1 MRPFYT
7 PSSRYPGVSKHPVSC
22 AAGGFIFTAP
32 QSGTPGW
39 ENMMSEKTEN
49 NSGCCGPGKTPSENE
64 GFTEMLPIYRPAPE
78 DEACCGPPP
87 GPAASPFERPG
98 YQLCPFVE
106 GFKETPKGA
115 VPRIKTR
122 LDKSDLYGTINVRL
136 GINRSQYK
144 VAPGLYCIGDVTS
157 TSPVLVTANYKLT
170 FDKLRKDLVGVDA
183 WILVLDTRGI
193 NVWCAAGKKTFST
206 GEVIQRV
213 KQTHLYEIVSHRRL
227 ILPQLSATG
236 VSGKQV
242 KKGCGFK
249 VTWGPVRT
257 RDIKPFLMADLKA
270 DKAMRRVTFSFV
282 ERLILVP
289 VELSFLRK
297 YLIWILLAGFFLSG
311 IGPGLFSFP
320 LAWRR
325 GLIMITACVAGI
337 FTGAVAAPV
346 LLPWIP
352 GKAFAIK
359 GLVTGL
365 LMGAGMVL
373 ALGEAVNF
381 MAAAGLILLIT
392 AISSYL
398 AMNFTGSTPYTS
410 PTGVEKEMRV
420 AIPLQS
426 VAIILSVGAWIGSV
440 FI

>member
-1 MRPFYT
+1 ML
-7 PSSRYPGVSKHPVSC
+7 
-22 AAGGFIFTAP
+22 
-32 QSGTPGW
+32 
-39 ENMMSEKTEN
+39 EKTQN
-49 NSGCCGPGKTPSENE
+49 NSVCCGPTQTPSGNE
-64 GFTEMLPIYRPAPE
+64 GLTEMLPIYQEAPD

-87 GPAASPFERPG
+87 GPASSPFERPG
-98 YQLCPFVE
+98 YDLCPFVE
-106 GFKETPKGA
+106 GFRETPLGS

-122 LDKSDLYGTINVRL
+122 LEKSDLYGSIKVRL

-144 VAPGLYCIGDVTS
+144 VTPGLYSIGDVTS
-157 TSPVLVTANYKLT
+157 TAPVLVTANYKLT
-170 FDKLRKDLVGVDA
+170 FDILRKDLEGVDA
-183 WILVLDTRGI
+183 WVLVLDTRGI

-206 GEVIQRV
+206 AEVIQRV
-213 KQTHLYEIVSHRRL
+213 KQTRLHEIVSHRRL

-257 RDIKPFLMADLKA
+257 RDIKPFLTAGLKA
-270 DKAMRRVTFSFV
+270 DKAMRRVTFSFQ

-297 YLIWILLAGFFLSG
+297 YLIWIFMAGFFLSG
-311 IGPGLFSFP
+311 IGPDLFSIP
-320 LAWRR
+320 LAWSR

-352 GKAFAIK
+352 GKAFAVK
-359 GLVTGL
+359 GLITGL

-373 ALGEAVNF
+373 VLGDAINF
-381 MAAAGLILLIT
+381 MAAAALVLLIT

-410 PTGVEKEMRV
+410 PTGVEKEMRI
-420 AIPLQS
+420 AIPFQS
-426 VAIILSVGAWIGSV
+426 AAVLLSVTAWIGSM
-440 FI
+440 FIL

>member
-1 MRPFYT
+1 
-7 PSSRYPGVSKHPVSC
+7 
-22 AAGGFIFTAP
+22 
-32 QSGTPGW
+32 
-39 ENMMSEKTEN
+39 MSEKTQN
-49 NSGCCGPGKTPSENE
+49 NNGCCGPAKTPRVNE
-64 GFTEMLPIYRPAPE
+64 GLTDMLPIYREAPD
-78 DEACCGPPP
+78 DEVCCGPPP
-87 GPAASPFERPG
+87 GPASSPFERPG
-98 YQLCPFVE
+98 YRLCGFVE
-106 GFKETPKGA
+106 GFKETPMGS

-122 LDKSDLYGTINVRL
+122 LEKSDFSGTIKVRL

-144 VAPGLYCIGDVTS
+144 VAPGLYSIGDVTS
-157 TSPVLVTANYKLT
+157 SSPVLVTANYKLT
-170 FDKLRKDLVGVDA
+170 FDRLRKDLEGVDA
-183 WILVLDTRGI
+183 WVLVLDTRGI

-206 GEVIQRV
+206 AEVIHRV
-213 KQTHLYEIVSHRRL
+213 KQTRLQEIVSHRRL

-257 RDIKPFLMADLKA
+257 RDIKPFLKSGLKA
-270 DKAMRRVTFSFV
+270 DKAMRRVTFTFL

-297 YLIWILLAGFFLSG
+297 YLIWILLAGFILSG
-311 IGPGLFSFP
+311 IGPNLFSIP
-320 LAWRR
+320 LAWSR
-325 GLIMITACVAGI
+325 GLIMIAACVAGI

-352 GKAFAIK
+352 GKAFAVK
-359 GLVTGL
+359 GVITGL

-373 ALGEAVNF
+373 VLGETVNF
-381 MAAAGLILLIT
+381 MAGAALILLIT

-410 PTGVEKEMRV
+410 PTGVEKEMRI
-420 AIPLQS
+420 AIPFQS
-426 VAIILSVGAWIGSV
+426 GAIILSVSAWIGSM